1 MGLDVVL
8 FDKKNVKVG
17 LIEIPNSLH
26 DAIFKDTL
34 NWSSY
39 LYLRKV
45 KDYYKTNVRLNQP
58 ELSCFVEDLK
68 QIRTFID
75 SVHYSSLD
83 RLVQS
88 LSNASVQA
96 IHIAGD

>member
-1 MGLDVVL
+1 MGLDIVL
-8 FDKKNVKVG
+8 FDEKKVRIG

-26 DAIFKDTL
+26 DAIFMGTS
-34 NWSSY
+34 NWTSY
-39 LYLRKV
+39 MYLRKV
-45 KDYYKTNVRLNQP
+45 KDYYKTNLRLNQS

-75 SVHYSSLD
+75 SVHHSSLD

-88 LSNASVQA
+88 LSDANVKAV
-96 IHIAGD
+96 HVAGD

>member
-1 MGLDVVL
+1 MGLDIVL
-8 FDKKNVKVG
+8 FDEKKVRIG

-26 DAIFKDTL
+26 DAIFMGTS
-34 NWSSY
+34 NWTSY
-39 LYLRKV
+39 MYLRKV
-45 KDYYKTNVRLNQP
+45 KDYYKTNLRFNQS

-75 SVHYSSLD
+75 SVHHSSLD

-88 LSNASVQA
+88 LSDANVKAV
-96 IHIAGD
+96 HVAGD

>member
-17 LIEIPNSLH
+17 LIEVPNSLH
-26 DAIFKDTL
+26 EAIFKGTL

-45 KDYYKTNVRLNQP
+45 KDYYKTNVRLN
-58 ELSCFVEDLK
+58 
-68 QIRTFID
+68 
-75 SVHYSSLD
+75 
-83 RLVQS
+83 
-88 LSNASVQA
+88 
-96 IHIAGD
+96 

>member
-1 MGLDVVL
+1 MGLDIVL
-8 FDKKNVKVG
+8 FDEKKIRIG
-17 LIEIPNSLH
+17 LIEMPNSLH
-26 DAIFKDTL
+26 DAIFTGTS

-39 LYLRKV
+39 MYLRKV
-45 KDYYKTNVRLNQP
+45 KDYYKTNVRLNQS

-75 SVHYSSLD
+75 SAHHSSLD

-88 LSNASVQA
+88 LSNANVKA
-96 IHIAGD
+96 VHVAGD